1 MYILQAE
8 TLKSILFILF
18 FLSYPVLDG
27 IAQRA
32 TENILVSVECQ
43 QKTIPEILFLIEQQ
57 IKMPFFYS
65 VERITSK
72 KLDFKVKELNLGED
86 LKELFS
92 GTSLDY
98 IIYRESGIIIG
109 DATIIRNAYSAE
121 YYKTLTVPIEDLT
134 FQLSDKPIIVGSKEK
149 LASNGKVILSGLI
162 LQQKDKSPVI

>member
-8 TLKSILFILF
+8 TLKSILLILF

-65 VERITSK
+65 VERMTSK
-72 KLDFKVKELNLGED
+72 KLDFKVKELNLGEA

-98 IIYRESGIIIG
+98 IIYRESEIIIG
-109 DATIIRNAYSAE
+109 DEMCIRDRPDSYERIPPS
-121 YYKTLTVPIEDLT
+121 
-134 FQLSDKPIIVGSKEK
+134 
-149 LASNGKVILSGLI
+149 GKVIFIIILSYKCRHLFWEESGDKC
-162 LQQKDKSPVI
+162 QKKEI